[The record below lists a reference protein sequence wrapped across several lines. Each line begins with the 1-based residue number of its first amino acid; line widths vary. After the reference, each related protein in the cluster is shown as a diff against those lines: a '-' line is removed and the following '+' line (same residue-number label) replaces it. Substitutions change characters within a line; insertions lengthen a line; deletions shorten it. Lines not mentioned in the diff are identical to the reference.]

1 MKDRRINPSRDDCDD
16 ELQKIRA
23 ILLDLHLR
31 IDKLEK
37 SRAHPSLSSSSS
49 DSSIAS
55 IEAD

>member
-1 MKDRRINPSRDDCDD
+1 MNNRSSKPTHDLER
-16 ELQKIRA
+16 ELQRIRA
-23 ILLDLHLR
+23 IMLDLHLR

-37 SRAHPSLSSSSS
+37 NRTLPSLSSSSS